1 MLKPHDFSQ
10 QITLKLLPRWTFDP
24 IIGSRHGIANKPDP
38 AGALEAAALMKLKP
52 AECVFIGDTYADMR
66 TAVSAGMLPIG
77 VLWGFRE
84 AQELIDSGA
93 KFLIDHPMKL
103 LDLLG
108 PA

>member
-1 MLKPHDFSQ
+1 M
-10 QITLKLLPRWTFDP
+10 
-24 IIGSRHGIANKPDP
+24 
-38 AGALEAAALMKLKP
+38 
-52 AECVFIGDTYADMR
+52 
-66 TAVSAGMLPIG
+66 SAGMLPIG